1 MQRSI
6 NLKLIKMRTVIL
18 TVAMTIGMMFTTTAQ
33 VIVPTPKMI
42 ESDGPD
48 REWYS
53 IDDSRCDGVSYIKS
67 NDKWVVD
74 YLKQIL
80 KEYDQKLSSPTYV
93 KELSDNSTETTWI
106 FTPARDGKQISLT
119 YRKDH
124 LQSMIGI
131 MYTN

>member
-1 MQRSI
+1 MKTI
-6 NLKLIKMRTVIL
+6 IL
-18 TVAMTIGMMFTTTAQ
+18 TTVMTVGMMFTTAAQ
-33 VIVPTPKMI
+33 VMVQTPKMI

-53 IDDSRCDGVSYIKS
+53 IDDKRCDGVSYIKS

-80 KEYDQKLSSPTYV
+80 KEYDQKFSRHSYV

-119 YRKDH
+119 YRRDN

-131 MYTN
+131 MYTE